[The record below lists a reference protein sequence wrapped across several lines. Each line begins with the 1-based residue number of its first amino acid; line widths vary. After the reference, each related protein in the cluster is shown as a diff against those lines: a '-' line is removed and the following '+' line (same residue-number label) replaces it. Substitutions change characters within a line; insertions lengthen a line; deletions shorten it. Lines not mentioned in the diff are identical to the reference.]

1 MGEYTTREMIEA
13 IEINP
18 PVRKFLTEKFFPVER
33 THLTEKVEF
42 DVKKGKRVMAPFVSP
57 RIGGK
62 VITRQGF
69 QTKEFTTPRLA
80 PERVLTVDDI
90 SKRALGEN
98 IYSKRTPSEREDEL
112 LAMDYKELDESIQR
126 RIEWMCRQILFWG
139 KLDVVDEEAGVDVQV
154 DYGFENIFVLTSDR
168 YWSLSTVNPIP
179 FLRERRR
186 NIIKETGRTPDI
198 LIFASDLI
206 DIFINNPF
214 IKSAM
219 DLRHMQNVEIKP
231 RIVDDALTYYGKI
244 AELGMEIYSYDEFFL
259 NDEGKEEGIIPAGAC
274 LMAHSEGEGAIEF
287 GLITQMEDKK
297 FQSYEAKEVPKIYCN
312 EKSEVKTFRLTSR
325 PLPRPLD
332 VQSWC
337 VIYPNGQS
345 AEQEEE

>member
-1 MGEYTTREMIEA
+1 MAEYTTKEMIEA

-18 PVRKFLTEKFFPVER
+18 PVRKFLTKKFFPIER

-42 DVKKGKRVMAPFVSP
+42 DVKKGKRIMAPFVSP

-90 SKRALGEN
+90 SKRVLGED

-112 LAMDYKELDESIQR
+112 LATDYDELDESIQR
-126 RIEWMCRQILFWG
+126 RIEWMCRQILFEG
-139 KLDVVDEEAGVDVQV
+139 KLDIVDEEAGVDVQV
-154 DYGFENIFVLTSDR
+154 DYGFENIFVLTSDQ

-179 FLRERRR
+179 LLKEKRK
-186 NIIKETGRTPDI
+186 NIIKETGRAPDV

-206 DIFINNPF
+206 DAFIENPY

-219 DLRHMQNVEIKP
+219 NILNMQNVEIKP
-231 RIVDDALTYYGKI
+231 HIIDDALTYYGKI

-259 NDEGKEEGIIPAGAC
+259 NDEGDEEGIIPAGAC
-274 LMAHSEGEGAIEF
+274 LMAHSEGEGGIEF

-297 FQSYEAKEVPKIYCN
+297 FHSYEAKEVPKIYCD
-312 EKSEVKTFRLTSR
+312 EKSEVKMFRLTSR
-325 PLPRPLD
+325 PLPRPFD
-332 VQSWC
+332 VESWC
-337 VIYPNGQS
+337 VIYPNGQT
-345 AEQEEE
+345 A

>member
-1 MGEYTTREMIEA
+1 MAEYTTKEMIEA

-18 PVRKFLTEKFFPVER
+18 PVRNFLTRMFFPVER

-42 DVKKGKRVMAPFVSP
+42 DIKKGRRTMAPFVSP
-57 RIGGK
+57 RVGGK

-80 PERVLTVDDI
+80 PERELTVDDI
-90 SKRALGEN
+90 SKRAMGEN
-98 IYSKRTPSEREDEL
+98 VYSKRTPSEREDDL
-112 LAMDYKELDESIQR
+112 LAADYKELDESIQR
-126 RIEWMCRQILFWG
+126 RIEWMSRQILFDG
-139 KLDVVDEEAGVDVQV
+139 KLDIVDEEAGVDVQV
-154 DYGFENIFVLTSDR
+154 DYGFENIFVLTSDK
-168 YWSLSTVNPIP
+168 YWSLPTVNPIP
-179 FLRERRR
+179 FLRDKRR
-186 NIIKETGRTPDI
+186 NIIKETGRAPDVLI
-198 LIFASDLI
+198 LASDLI
-206 DIFINNPF
+206 DVFINNPF
-214 IKSAM
+214 IKAAM
-219 DLRHMQNVEIKP
+219 DIRRMQNVEINP

-259 NDEGKEEGIIPAGAC
+259 NDDGEEEGIIPSSSC

-297 FQSYEAKEVPKIYCN
+297 YQSYEAKVVPKIYCN
-312 EKSEVKTFRLTSR
+312 EKSEIKMFRLTSR
-325 PLPRPLD
+325 PLPRPFD

-345 AEQEEE
+345 A